1 MSRPPAD
8 DLVIRKL
15 SDDEPIPFDLLL
27 LADPDKKMIEN
38 YLSDSLV
45 FVAEIDTQQIGVF
58 VLYKIDDEKIEIKN
72 IAVKTEY
79 QKQGFG
85 TTMLNYAFTY
95 SKDEGFEMMIISTA
109 NSSIQQLKLYQR
121 FGFEITEIKKNFF
134 IDNYSEPI
142 YENGTQAKDLIVH
155 SLRL

>member
-1 MSRPPAD
+1 MSRPLAD
-8 DLVIRKL
+8 DVVIRRI

-27 LADPDKKMIEN
+27 LADPDKKMIQN

-45 FVAEIDTQQIGVF
+45 FVAEIETQQIGVF

-79 QKQGFG
+79 QKKGFG
-85 TTMLNYAFTY
+85 TAMLNYAFTY
-95 SKDEGFEMMIISTA
+95 AKNKGFEKMIISTA

-142 YENGTQAKDLIVH
+142 YENGTRAKDLIVH